1 MSLVPIVPPTDNDI
15 ATPCR
20 MAVVAEI
27 PALKFKF
34 DVHALP
40 TFRTNLALGLAVG
53 EPSLDS
59 FDQVAEFFGKH
70 SKQEYHALLVDRL
83 VAQPAEVH
91 GVAIGRTIL

>member
-1 MSLVPIVPPTDNDI
+1 M
-15 ATPCR
+15 
-20 MAVVAEI
+20 VAEI

-40 TFRTNLALGLAVG
+40 AFRSNLALGLAVG
-53 EPSLDS
+53 EPSLHS
-59 FDQVAEFFGKH
+59 FDHVAELLGKH

-91 GVAIGRTIL
+91 GVAIGGTIL